1 MKAVLPPR
9 PTRLDVGWSSVP
21 TIDLSNDDKDVVITR
36 IPFSSYFVRKFPE
49 AFSLSAIEWVAKTTS
64 SLREQSMRANGAF
77 VYEGKNQ
84 EEANRLVYYEVTI
97 KELASHRSVGDDF
110 GGLVSA
116 GRSAE

>member
-1 MKAVLPPR
+1 
-9 PTRLDVGWSSVP
+9 
-21 TIDLSNDDKDVVITR
+21 
-36 IPFSSYFVRKFPE
+36 
-49 AFSLSAIEWVAKTTS
+49 
-64 SLREQSMRANGAF
+64 MRANGAF